1 MIESTS
7 IASAADTNKPFS
19 VGHSPFFHP
28 SSIPTDKNNTTHIG
42 PSSIVHPPKHVVLDA
57 EHKTGILGTS
67 ANLVVEIIGAGIV
80 GVPYAIKNSGLIAGV
95 IMAVLSAAA
104 CDKSLRLLIETA
116 KHVDVTSY
124 ETLFEAAFGD
134 KGFKAMCAIM
144 FAMSYGATVSYLMII
159 KDMISMLVGIDLDEE
174 PMRRAAMVVASI
186 LVVLPLSCQRDMAD
200 LSKTS
205 RISVMCYLCI
215 VLFVAFCSPTSSSVQ
230 SNGGWRHTISHTVI
244 QPDTFFT
251 GFGVLTFA
259 FVCQHSAF
267 IMAGSLER
275 PNRERWSKV
284 AHLSLTFSGTLA
296 ILCGVSGYLGFL
308 EKTDGN
314 ILFNMESLQSPLM
327 VQLNKVAQAMLL
339 MCMFFVYPMD
349 CFVLRHVAMVL
360 LFQGRVAH
368 GGFDHLVLA
377 RSDRRILLTFV
388 LYILSLLPAL
398 LLQNLGAVLSIT
410 GSVAGSALSYICPGA
425 SYLAVH
431 GAEFKKL
438 VNKNWVWGNPDPKAA
453 VFQELKRLEDH
464 FSAQSLYESGQPADA
479 DTELSAYDLGAE
491 DNIAATSHTHQ
502 VTKWVHFFIGRGTW
516 YLCLMP
522 VWMTIA
528 EYGQRNLLDYAEK
541 EAAES
546 PLPAKPLGKIAR
558 RRSLT
563 DIARGIHTPDLIEV
577 LVAKGIVGA
586 PSTEVSPLLQANFY
600 AQQLKPKS
608 ISIPDLLNFSH
619 DGSLKLFGKESK
631 GAADPSALLKP
642 NMSSSGRTYQTE
654 FCQGGSSS
662 EEEDDPQSDFPKL
675 QDFFLAVAF
684 ITIGVVAMVAG
695 LCSVIVPTN

>member
-1 MIESTS
+1 
-7 IASAADTNKPFS
+7 
-19 VGHSPFFHP
+19 
-28 SSIPTDKNNTTHIG
+28 
-42 PSSIVHPPKHVVLDA
+42 
-57 EHKTGILGTS
+57 
-67 ANLVVEIIGAGIV
+67 
-80 GVPYAIKNSGLIAGV
+80 
-95 IMAVLSAAA
+95 
-104 CDKSLRLLIETA
+104 
-116 KHVDVTSY
+116 
-124 ETLFEAAFGD
+124 
-134 KGFKAMCAIM
+134 
-144 FAMSYGATVSYLMII
+144 
-159 KDMISMLVGIDLDEE
+159 
-174 PMRRAAMVVASI
+174 
-186 LVVLPLSCQRDMAD
+186 
-200 LSKTS
+200 
-205 RISVMCYLCI
+205 
-215 VLFVAFCSPTSSSVQ
+215 
-230 SNGGWRHTISHTVI
+230 
-244 QPDTFFT
+244 
-251 GFGVLTFA
+251 
-259 FVCQHSAF
+259 
-267 IMAGSLER
+267 MAGSLER

-284 AHLSLTFSGTLA
+284 AHASLTFSGTLI

-314 ILFNMESLQSPLM
+314 ILFNMEGLQSLLM

-360 LFQGRVAH
+360 LFKGRVAH

-388 LYILSLLPAL
+388 LYMLSLLPAL

-453 VFQELKRLEDH
+453 VFQQLKRLEDR
-464 FSAQSLYESGQPADA
+464 FSAQSIHESGQPADA
-479 DTELSAYDLGAE
+479 DTELPGYDLGAE
-491 DNIAATSHTHQ
+491 DNIASTSHTHQ
-502 VTKWVHFFIGRGTW
+502 VTKFVQFIIGRGTW
-516 YLCLMP
+516 YFCLMP

-541 EAAES
+541 EATES

-563 DIARGIHTPDLIEV
+563 DIARGIHTPDFIEV

-608 ISIPDLLNFSH
+608 MSIPDLFIFSH

-642 NMSSSGRTYQTE
+642 TMSSSGRTYQTE
-654 FCQGGSSS
+654 ADLEGC

-675 QDFFLAVAF
+675 KDFLLAAAF
-684 ITIGVVAMVAG
+684 ISIGVVAMVAG

>member
-1 MIESTS
+1 MQKNVQSSIS
-7 IASAADTNKPFS
+7 IAHATETKKLFS
-19 VGHSPFFHP
+19 VEDSPFF
-28 SSIPTDKNNTTHIG
+28 SSIPTDQINKTLG
-42 PSSIVHPPKHVVLDA
+42 PSRIVQQPKHEVLDE

-95 IMAVLSAAA
+95 IMVVLSAAA

-124 ETLFEAAFGD
+124 ETLFEAAFGE
-134 KGFKAMCAIM
+134 KGFKTMCAMM
-144 FAMSYGATVSYLMII
+144 FVMSYGATISYLMII
-159 KDMISMLVGIDLDEE
+159 KDVLAMLVGIDPDDE

-205 RISVMCYLCI
+205 RISVICYLCI
-215 VLFVAFCSPTSSSVQ
+215 VLFVAFCSPTSASVQ
-230 SNGGWRHTISHTVI
+230 SNGGWRQTFSQTVI

-275 PNRERWSKV
+275 PNKERWSKV
-284 AHLSLTFSGTLA
+284 AHVSLTFSGTLA

-308 EKTDGN
+308 DKIDGN

-327 VQLNKVAQAMLL
+327 VKLNKVAQAMLL

-360 LFQGRVAH
+360 LFKGRAAH
-368 GGFDHLVLA
+368 SGLDHLVLA
-377 RSDRRILLTFV
+377 RLDRRILLTFV
-388 LYILSLLPAL
+388 LYMLSLLPAL
-398 LLQNLGAVLSIT
+398 LLQNLGAVLSVT

-438 VNKNWVWGNPDPKAA
+438 VHKNWTWGNPDPKAA

-464 FSAQSLYESGQPADA
+464 FSALSLYENGQTADT
-479 DTELSAYDLGAE
+479 DTELPYDLGDEYNEA
-491 DNIAATSHTHQ
+491 DTSRTHK
-502 VTKWVHFFIGRGTW
+502 VTKMAQFIIGRGTW

-528 EYGQRNLLDYAEK
+528 EYGQRNLLHYAEK
-541 EAAES
+541 EATES

-563 DIARGIHTPDLIEV
+563 DIARGIHTPGLIEV
-577 LVAKGIVGA
+577 LVAKGIVRA
-586 PSTEVSPLLQANFY
+586 PTTEVSPLLQADFFT
-600 AQQLKPKS
+600 QQLKTKS

-619 DGSLKLFGKESK
+619 AGSLKLFRNESK
-631 GAADPSALLKP
+631 EAAVPSVLVTTT
-642 NMSSSGRTYQTE
+642 SGRTYHTE
-654 FCQGGSSS
+654 ADQESS

-675 QDFFLAVAF
+675 QDFIVAASF